1 VTSPDASSNTY
12 VPVARGDE
20 VRPGPVA
27 VRVRDT
33 ALVVFRDRQGQV
45 GALVDRC
52 PHRDVPLSK
61 GSVGWF
67 GELLCDYHGWGF
79 DTGGACVQMPMAHAT
94 MPRSRACVRSFP
106 VREVDGF
113 VWVALDGA
121 DGSVA

>member
-1 VTSPDASSNTY
+1 MTSSDATSSTY
-12 VPVARGDE
+12 VAVARGDE
-20 VRPGPVA
+20 VQPGPVA

-33 ALVVFRDRQGQV
+33 AVVVFRDREGRV

-67 GELLCDYHGWGF
+67 GELLCGYHGWGF
-79 DTGGACVQMPMAHAT
+79 DTEGACVQMPMSHAT

-106 VREVDGF
+106 VREVDGL